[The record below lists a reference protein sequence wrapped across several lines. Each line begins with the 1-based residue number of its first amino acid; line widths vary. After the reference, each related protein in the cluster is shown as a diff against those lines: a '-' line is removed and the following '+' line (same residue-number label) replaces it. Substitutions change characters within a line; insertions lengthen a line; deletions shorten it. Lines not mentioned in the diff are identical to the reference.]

1 MSLIPAELKYI
12 DSHEWLKL
20 EEDGTVTL
28 GITAHAVE
36 MLGDIVYVELPEVS
50 QELAQGDAAS
60 VVESVK
66 AASDVYTPIAGE
78 VVEINEALVD
88 SPEILNEDP
97 YDKGWFFR
105 LKIADPSVLSELL
118 TAKQYDALIA
128 EE

>member
-105 LKIADPSVLSELL
+105 LKIADPSVLSALL
-118 TAKQYDALIA
+118 TAKQYEALIA

>member
-1 MSLIPAELKYI
+1 MSLIPAELKYV
-12 DSHEWLKL
+12 DSNEWLKL

-105 LKIADPSVLSELL
+105 LKIADPSVLSALL
-118 TAKQYDALIA
+118 TAKQYEALIA